1 MAAMGACYGKESP
14 AYLRRTHLR
23 GATSHFGPG
32 ASCNMLEVGTARPQM
47 MYNNFVPPDPGV
59 VEFIEKA
66 LAVGIP
72 QESLVGMLTARGW
85 QEKEIYDA
93 LAAHYQR
100 LTGIDVPHRTATA
113 GASAKDAFFY
123 LLIFSTLATWTIGL
137 GCLAFAL
144 IDRWIADPLFSPYQ
158 PRFET
163 YTITSSLAALIV
175 AFPLYLL
182 ISHAVVAE
190 ASLHPEKLNSAVRK
204 WLTYLALVIAAC
216 IFMGDLIAAL
226 TYLLRGELTSRFV
239 LKSLVVLALSGGV
252 FFHYF
257 SGLRKT
263 DVAQPGQSRDR
274 LMAGLSSA
282 IVALMLV
289 LGFWQLGSP
298 GKQREFRA
306 DAQRVQHLF
315 RLSSQIKRYWSSHA
329 SQLPPNIDQLP
340 GNVFTD
346 PVTHDHYEYH
356 PGPGSRYQLCASF
369 VRPSERSDALSEQ
382 RQWLHPAG
390 HYCFALDATAE
401 PQYPMQYP
409 TN

>member
-1 MAAMGACYGKESP
+1 M
-14 AYLRRTHLR
+14 
-23 GATSHFGPG
+23 
-32 ASCNMLEVGTARPQM
+32 ARPQM
-47 MYNNFVPPDPGV
+47 MYNSSVPPDAGV

-66 LAVGIP
+66 MAVGIP

-85 QEKEIYDA
+85 QEEEIYDA

-100 LTGIDVPHRTATA
+100 LTGIDVPHRSATA

-123 LLIFSTLATWTIGL
+123 LLIFSTLATWTMGL

-144 IDRWIADPLFSPYQ
+144 IDRWIADPLFTLYPQ
-158 PRFET
+158 RFDT
-163 YTITSSLAALIV
+163 YTITWSLAALIV

-182 ISHAVVAE
+182 ISRAVATE
-190 ASLHPEKLNSAVRK
+190 ASQHPEKLDSGVRK

-216 IFMGDLIAAL
+216 IFMGDLIAIL
-226 TYLLRGELTSRFV
+226 THLLRGELTSRFV

-257 SGLRKT
+257 SGLRRT
-263 DVAQPGQSRDR
+263 DVTQARQSRDR
-274 LMAGLSSA
+274 LMAGLSSS

-315 RLSSQIKRYWSSHA
+315 QLSSQIKNYWSSHG
-329 SQLPPNIDQLP
+329 SQLPPNVDQLP
-340 GNVFTD
+340 ANVFAD
-346 PVTHDHYEYH
+346 PVTHAHYEYR
-356 PGPGSRYQLCASF
+356 PGSGSHYELCASF
-369 VRPSERSDALSEQ
+369 ARPSDAISEQ
-382 RQWLHPAG
+382 RQWVHPAG
-390 HYCFALDATAE
+390 HHCFPLDATAMPE
-401 PQYPMQYP
+401 YPTQYPVD
-409 TN
+409 